1 MKPQWI
7 DPTTAVLAGKSP
19 VKSLYAVEG
28 SRRRDRVCRAD
39 VPPGRYLPRRQNP
52 GPRASALEHE
62 RGPGTVGDR
71 TTMNPVSAATDR
83 ARVIALLRYIASVL
97 TSEGDRNWI
106 LGVKNVL
113 AVAEDERLADPEALK
128 LAAASFQRMFGPA
141 GFGDFFVWRDTVEQ
155 RREANRPY
163 QAAMDELW
171 KLLVKARSST
181 G

>member
-1 MKPQWI
+1 
-7 DPTTAVLAGKSP
+7 
-19 VKSLYAVEG
+19 
-28 SRRRDRVCRAD
+28 
-39 VPPGRYLPRRQNP
+39 
-52 GPRASALEHE
+52 
-62 RGPGTVGDR
+62 
-71 TTMNPVSAATDR
+71 MNPVSAATDR
-83 ARVIALLRYIASVL
+83 ARVIELLRYIASVL

-106 LGVKNVL
+106 LGVKNLL

-128 LAAASFQRMFGPA
+128 LAAPTFQRMFGPG

-181 G
+181 R